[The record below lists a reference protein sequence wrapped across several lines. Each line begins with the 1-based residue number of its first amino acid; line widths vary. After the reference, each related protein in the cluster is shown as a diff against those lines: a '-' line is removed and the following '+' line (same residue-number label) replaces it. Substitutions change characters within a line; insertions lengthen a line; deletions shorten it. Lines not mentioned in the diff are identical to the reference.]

1 MNKKKANLLLLAAT
15 VIFLGGII
23 FVGAMTALDWDL
35 GELSSSKYETNT
47 HEISLD
53 FENIYINTDTAR
65 IVFELSEKDECKVV
79 CYEEKNEKHEVSVSD
94 GTLNIS
100 LNSTKKWYEHIGFNF
115 STPKITVYIPAGEY
129 GALTV
134 RASTGDV
141 ALKGLSFDIIDMV
154 LSTGDVNCSA
164 NATKD
169 IRIKTSTG
177 DISLEN
183 ASARDV
189 ELSVSTGRVDVANVK
204 CSDLSVRVSTGKTH
218 LASVECDNFTTSG
231 STGDIN
237 LSGVIVNGKIDVK
250 RSTGDIKLTKCD
262 AAELAIT
269 TDTGDVRGSLLTDK
283 VFIARSD
290 TGKIDVPKSTSG
302 GICEITTDTGNIII
316 TVD

>member
-15 VIFLGGII
+15 VIFLGAII

-35 GELSSSKYETNT
+35 GELSSSKYETNA

-53 FENIYINTDTAR
+53 FENMYINTDTAR
-65 IVFELSEKDECKVV
+65 IVFELSEKDERKVV
-79 CYEEKNEKHEVSVSD
+79 CYEAKNEKHEVSVSD

-134 RASTGDV
+134 RSSTGDV

-204 CSDLSVRVSTGKTH
+204 CSELSVRVSTGKTH